1 MFHDLAPGRCSLSLQ
16 DASDRGR
23 RQRLLKPLE
32 TGVAVA
38 VEAEV
43 ACGGGFRTDSSY
55 SSRGRSGVGETGV
68 VVAPSA
74 VAGGILEAVLN
85 YSSICC
91 AAVGFDFLNS
101 SWLMLT
107 HKFRGTPDGSFGV
120 AAEEEEEEEE
130 AVALTVVALA
140 WKHVAL
146 SDRES
151 GPPGK
156 HRCRHWCRP
165 NAEANYWRRLPTECL
180 SPGTHLRWTRSC
192 RAGPFLPSLA
202 EEGPESA
209 ASNYDVADV
218 EVEVAAGASL
228 PRRPSRSS
236 SSCSPL
242 AAAPPTKPTYP

>member
-1 MFHDLAPGRCSLSLQ
+1 MFHDLAPGRCSLPPQ
-16 DASDRGR
+16 HAPDRGR
-23 RQRLLKPLE
+23 RQRLRKPLE

-55 SSRGRSGVGETGV
+55 SARGRSGVGETGA
-68 VVAPSA
+68 VVAPLF

-120 AAEEEEEEEE
+120 AAEEREEE
-130 AVALTVVALA
+130 AVAITVVAPA

-146 SDRES
+146 SDCES

-156 HRCRHWCRP
+156 RRCRHWCRP
-165 NAEANYWRRLPTECL
+165 NAEANYWRRPPTECP

-202 EEGPESA
+202 EEGPEIA
-209 ASNYDVADV
+209 ASNYDVAGV

-228 PRRPSRSS
+228 PRRPSCSS

-242 AAAPPTKPTYP
+242 AATPPRKPTYP